1 MNSFISWVGGK
12 KLLRNSILENFPVNE
27 NYNRYIEVFGGA
39 GWVLFAKERHADL
52 EVYND
57 VNGNLVNLFKCA
69 KYHPEALQKELEYI
83 LMSREQ
89 FFDAKNQID
98 AKGLTDIQKAAK
110 FYILIK
116 ESFGTDL
123 KTFGV
128 RPKNMKKA
136 IDYILEISKRLN
148 NVVVENQDFESILK
162 IYDKKDALFYLDPPY
177 YAAEKYY
184 SDKFTQEDY
193 TRLKE
198 ALKKIDGKFLLSYN
212 DCEYI
217 RDLYSDYNI
226 IEVDRM
232 HNLIN
237 GDKKPR
243 YKELLI
249 KNFGIEK

>member
-162 IYDKKDALFYLDPPY
+162 TYDKKDALFYLDPPY

-184 SDKFTQEDY
+184 SDKFKQEDH

-249 KNFGIEK
+249 KNFDIEK